1 MFEAS
6 GDRQRLLLLFHS
18 NRSPSSTQCQKH
30 TIMKDQLLFY
40 AIALLLGFIIGYVTK
55 DITTIEKKITVN
67 VRKQKI
73 KGEGNQLDSDFDID
87 INETKERF
95 KLFNRKKKK
104 A

>member
-1 MFEAS
+1 
-6 GDRQRLLLLFHS
+6 
-18 NRSPSSTQCQKH
+18 
-30 TIMKDQLLFY
+30 MKDQLLFY